1 MKKVKIVI
9 AHRMGKG
16 QKVALG
22 VEAAG
27 GEAIVIPGIGA
38 DMKLG
43 DVMKEQNADLGIS
56 FCGGGG
62 GGALAA
68 QNKHHYKAVYDLR
81 SVQAGVMAVGKGY
94 EALGFGFMDT
104 EELGKAITEAYYK
117 YKENSNE

>member
-1 MKKVKIVI
+1 MKKIKVVI

-16 QKVALG
+16 QNVARG
-22 VEAAG
+22 VELAG
-27 GEAIVIPGIGA
+27 GEPILIPGIGA

-43 DVMKEQNADLGIS
+43 DYMKENNAEIGIS

-68 QNKHHYKAVYDLR
+68 QNKHGFKATYDLR
-81 SVQAGVMAVGKGY
+81 NVQAGVMAVKNGF

-104 EELGKAITEAYYK
+104 EELGKQVTEAYYK
-117 YKENSNE
+117 YRIDKDE

>member
-1 MKKVKIVI
+1 MEKVKVVI

-16 QKVALG
+16 QKVAKG

-27 GEAIVIPGIGA
+27 GIAIVIPGIGA

-43 DVMKEQNADLGIS
+43 DVMKEENADLGIS

-68 QNKHHYKAVYDLR
+68 QNKFGFKAIYDLR
-81 SVQAGVMAVGKGY
+81 SVVSGVNAVNQGY

-104 EELGKAITEAYYK
+104 EELGKSVTEALIK
-117 YKENSNE
+117 RRAQNE

>member
-1 MKKVKIVI
+1 MKNVKIVI

-16 QKVALG
+16 QNVAKG

-27 GEAIVIPGIGA
+27 GTAIVVPGIGA

-43 DVMKEQNADLGIS
+43 DVMKTEEADLGIS

-62 GGALAA
+62 GGAMAA
-68 QNKHHYKAVYDLR
+68 QNKYGFKAIYDMG
-81 SVQAGVMAVGKGY
+81 SIQAGVNAVKNGY

-104 EELGKAITEAYYK
+104 EELGKAITEAYIK
-117 YKENSNE
+117 YRM

>member
-1 MKKVKIVI
+1 MRKVKIVI

-16 QKVALG
+16 ENVAKG
-22 VEAAG
+22 VEIAG
-27 GEAIVIPGIGA
+27 GIAILIPGIGA

-43 DVMKEQNADLGIS
+43 DVMKENEADLGIS

-68 QNKHHYKAVYDLR
+68 QNKHGYKAKYDMR
-81 SVQAGVMAVGKGY
+81 DVQAGVLAVKNGF

-104 EELGKAITEAYYK
+104 EELGRQITEAYYK
-117 YKENSNE
+117 YRIEQEK

>member
-1 MKKVKIVI
+1 MKNVKIVI

-16 QKVALG
+16 QNVAKG

-27 GEAIVIPGIGA
+27 GTAIVVPGIGA

-43 DVMKEQNADLGIS
+43 DVMKTEEADLGIS

-62 GGALAA
+62 GGAMAA
-68 QNKHHYKAVYDLR
+68 QNKYGFKAIYDMR
-81 SVQAGVMAVGKGY
+81 SIQAGVNAVKNGY

-104 EELGKAITEAYYK
+104 EELGKAITEAYIK
-117 YKENSNE
+117 YRM

>member
-1 MKKVKIVI
+1 MGKVKVVI

-16 QKVALG
+16 QNVAKG
-22 VEAAG
+22 VEEAG
-27 GEAIVIPGIGA
+27 GEAIVVPGIGA

-43 DVMKEQNADLGIS
+43 SVMKETGADFGIS

-68 QNKHHYKAVYDLR
+68 QNQYGFKAIYDMR
-81 SVQAGVMAVGKGY
+81 DIQAGVSAIRNGY

-104 EELGKAITEAYYK
+104 EELGKALTEAYIK
-117 YKENSNE
+117 YRK

>member
-1 MKKVKIVI
+1 MKEVKIVI

-16 QKVALG
+16 QKVAKG

-27 GEAIVIPGIGA
+27 GKAIVVPGIGA

-43 DVMKEQNADLGIS
+43 DVMKAENADLGIS

-62 GGALAA
+62 GGAMAA
-68 QNKHHYKAVYDLR
+68 QNKHGYKAIYDMR
-81 SVQAGVMAVGKGY
+81 NVQAGVNAVKNGY

-104 EELGKAITEAYYK
+104 EELGKAIMEAYLK
-117 YKENSNE
+117 YRT

>member
-1 MKKVKIVI
+1 MSKVKIVI

-16 QKVALG
+16 QNVAKG

-43 DVMKEQNADLGIS
+43 KVMKEENADLGIS

-68 QNKHHYKAVYDLR
+68 QNQFGYRSIYDLR
-81 SVQAGVMAVGKGY
+81 TVMAGVAAVNNGY
-94 EALGFGFMDT
+94 EALGFSFMDT
-104 EELGKAITEAYYK
+104 EELGKSITEALIK
-117 YKENSNE
+117 RKNNG